1 LPNSSDDRP
10 SDWREEAARKLAN
23 SKLSAEEREEISREL
38 AGYLEDLCSDAR
50 ARGID
55 DSTAAQTA
63 ATQRAAAELHEDK
76 HLGANLYRARKE
88 NPMYLNNRTK
98 RFWLPGIAMFVASAA
113 LLAAFQL
120 AAAWVYHYAP
130 TPHAQNYPELVLNIM
145 RHRGAALVV
154 YLGWLYTLPFL
165 GALGAYRSRREGSGR
180 AVQIAT
186 GLFPLLLF
194 LAIFVGQW
202 AAMERGTLG
211 PFLRILGMDAL
222 PPAHLFFSPFLSV
235 PINLLLSWV
244 VIPGAALLLGVLPF
258 LQNGAPSRIAQDVAV
273 RN

>member
-1 LPNSSDDRP
+1 
-10 SDWREEAARKLAN
+10 
-23 SKLSAEEREEISREL
+23 
-38 AGYLEDLCSDAR
+38 
-50 ARGID
+50 
-55 DSTAAQTA
+55 
-63 ATQRAAAELHEDK
+63 
-76 HLGANLYRARKE
+76 
-88 NPMYLNNRTK
+88 MYLNDRTK
-98 RFWLPGIAMFVASAA
+98 RLWLPGMAMFVASAA

-120 AAAWVYHYAP
+120 AAAWMYHYAP
-130 TPHAQNYPELVLNIM
+130 TPHAQNYPELMRNFM

-154 YLGWLYTLPFL
+154 YLAWLYTLPFL
-165 GALGAYRSRREGSGR
+165 GAAGARWSRRAGSGR

-202 AAMERGTLG
+202 TAMERPTLG
-211 PFLRILGMDAL
+211 PFLNVLGMDAL

-258 LQNGAPSRIAQDVAV
+258 LQNGAPRPLAQDVAV